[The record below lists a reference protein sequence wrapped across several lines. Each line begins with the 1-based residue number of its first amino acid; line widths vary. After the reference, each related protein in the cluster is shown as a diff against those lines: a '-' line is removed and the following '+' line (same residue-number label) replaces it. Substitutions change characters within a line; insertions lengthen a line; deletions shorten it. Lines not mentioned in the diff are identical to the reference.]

1 VDLNL
6 SCHGVDSKP
15 FAPAPRS
22 ANLCV
27 HKPWG
32 GPAGPETSVEPAN
45 PLNLIRLVPA

>member
-1 VDLNL
+1 VDLDL

-15 FAPAPRS
+15 FAPPWRG
-22 ANLCV
+22 ANIAI

-32 GPAGPETSVEPAN
+32 GPAGPETSVFPAN